1 MLPSGRSVGEHI
13 FACDEGVMGLHNDRR
28 TGGKMPANDRR
39 DVICAILLIYF
50 YICFKAGKRL
60 NGYKATFCLVY
71 LGRFSPCS
79 SVMYIKYTPSAH
91 VENRLKLYD
100 PAGNI
105 YY

>member
-1 MLPSGRSVGEHI
+1 MLPSGRSVVGQI

-28 TGGKMPANDRR
+28 AGGKMPANDRLE
-39 DVICAILLIYF
+39 VICSILLIYF

-71 LGRFSPCS
+71 PGRFSPCS
-79 SVMYIKYTPSAH
+79 SVMYIKYTPSSH

-100 PAGNI
+100 PGGNI